1 MFKNNLLFNSMFM
14 FIKSIIFFIVLITL
28 TGKHIFS
35 QTDGNQTGSLY
46 DSVYAEK
53 LGADDYGMKT
63 YVMAFLRS
71 GKVSSKDKEESQR
84 LQMAHLNNIIRLAG
98 EGVLVLAGPFMDS
111 DQDIRGIYIFD
122 VKTVEEAKKLTET
135 DPAIQAGVLEMEL
148 IPWYGSAAL
157 LELND
162 IHKKIQKISIT
173 GQ

>member
-1 MFKNNLLFNSMFM
+1 M
-14 FIKSIIFFIVLITL
+14 FILKLTMLAAFLFFTNSTV
-28 TGKHIFS
+28 FS
-35 QTDGNQTGSLY
+35 QSEENKTVSEYDSLY
-46 DSVYAEK
+46 AQK

-84 LQMAHLNNIIRLAG
+84 LQMEHLKNIVRLAE
-98 EGVLVLAGPFMDS
+98 EGVLVLAGPFMSS

-122 VKTVEEAKKLTET
+122 VATVEDAKKLTET

-157 LELND
+157 VELNS
-162 IHKKIQKISIT
+162 IHKKIQKVSIS
-173 GQ
+173 GE